1 MSSGPM
7 FDRMAGDRSFIDEKM
22 NELLPDGN
30 ERPAALHEA
39 MRYSSL
45 GGGKRFRGI
54 LCLQAHRMFG
64 EPHPGDSL
72 AAAAAIEFLH
82 AYTLIHDDLPAL
94 DDDDTRRGNPS
105 CHVRF
110 DEATAILTGD
120 ALQALAFETLAACSG
135 ANPADVTLA
144 VWMLAVAAGSRLLVG
159 GQYADMDG
167 EGQDPEPGLV
177 EFIHTRKTA
186 ELISVSLR
194 IGAALASAGMEEI
207 ELIGDAGREAGL
219 AFQIVDDLLDVE
231 GSEEKVGK
239 GLRKDIKRGKITWPS
254 SYGVGSS
261 RETAARLIE
270 GAGEKARSLGDD
282 GYLEF
287 IFRLVVDRTS

>member
-1 MSSGPM
+1 MSKDPM
-7 FDRMAGDRSFIDEKM
+7 LEKMAEDKSLIERKM
-22 NELLPDGN
+22 NEMLPGAD
-30 ERPAALHEA
+30 ERPVSLHEA

-64 EPHPGDSL
+64 DPHPGDSL
-72 AAAAAIEFLH
+72 AGAAALEFLH

-94 DDDDTRRGNPS
+94 DDDETRRGRPS

-110 DEATAILTGD
+110 GEAVALLAGD
-120 ALQALAFETLAACSG
+120 ALQALSFETLAACSG
-135 ANPADVTLA
+135 ANPEDVTLS
-144 VWMLAVAAGSRLLVG
+144 VWMLASASGSRLLVG
-159 GQYADMDG
+159 GQTADIEG
-167 EGQDPEPGLV
+167 EGREPEEGLV
-177 EFIHTRKTA
+177 DFIHMRKTA

-207 ELIGDAGREAGL
+207 ELIGEAGRDAGL
-219 AFQIVDDLLDVE
+219 AFQIIDDLLDVE
-231 GSEEKVGK
+231 GSEESVGK
-239 GLRKDIKRGKITWPS
+239 GLRKDMKKGKITWPS
-254 SYGVGSS
+254 TYGVESS

-270 GAGEKARSLGDD
+270 GAIGKARALGDD

-287 IFRLVVDRTS
+287 LFGLVVDRTS

>member
-1 MSSGPM
+1 MSKDPM
-7 FDRMAGDRSFIDEKM
+7 LEKM
-22 NELLPDGN
+22 AKDKSLIERKMDEVLPDAE
-30 ERPAALHEA
+30 ERPASLHEA

-45 GGGKRFRGI
+45 EGGKRFRGI
-54 LCLQAHRMFG
+54 LCLQSHRMFG
-64 EPHPGDSL
+64 DPHSGDSL
-72 AAAAAIEFLH
+72 SAATALEFLH

-94 DDDDTRRGNPS
+94 DDDDTRRGRPS

-110 DEATAILTGD
+110 GEAVALLAGD
-120 ALQALAFETLAACSG
+120 ALQALSFETLSACSG
-135 ANPADVTLA
+135 ANPEDVSLS
-144 VWMLAVAAGSRLLVG
+144 VWMLASAAGSRLLVG
-159 GQYADMDG
+159 GQTADIEG

-177 EFIHTRKTA
+177 DFIHMRKTA

-207 ELIGDAGREAGL
+207 ELIGEAGRDAGL

-231 GSEEKVGK
+231 GSEEAVGK
-239 GLRKDIKRGKITWPS
+239 GLRKDMKKGKITWPS
-254 SYGVGSS
+254 SYGVEAS

-270 GAGEKARSLGDD
+270 GAVAKARSLGDD

-287 IFRLVVDRTS
+287 LFGLVVDRTS